1 MISVIEYQAK
11 AAGLVED
18 DTYHYP
24 SVNGISVSDCYDLTL
39 IVTATAVTG
48 SLDAKLQAFDPGSQ
62 DWFDVASGAIA
73 QLTGAGTNLVTVTSG
88 FGSRVRV
95 EATIGTTSAN
105 FSVGLIGK
113 QR

>member
-18 DTYHYP
+18 DTYYYP
-24 SVNGISVSDCYDLTL
+24 SSVGVFIGDCYDLTM
-39 IVTATAVTG
+39 IVKASAVTG
-48 SLDAKLQAFDPGSQ
+48 TLDAKFQTFDPGQQ
-62 DWFDVASGAIA
+62 DWFDVASGAIT
-73 QLTGAGTNLVTVTSG
+73 QLADAGQQLKTVTSG

-95 EATIGTTSAN
+95 CAVIGTTSAN
-105 FSVGLIGK
+105 FSVGLVGK

>member
-1 MISVIEYQAK
+1 VIEYQAK

-18 DTYHYP
+18 DTYYYP
-24 SVNGISVSDCYDLTL
+24 SLAGVYIGDCYDLSL
-39 IVTATAVTG
+39 VVTATAVTG
-48 SLDAKLQAFDPGSQ
+48 SLDAKLQTFDPGGQ

-73 QLTGAGTNLVTVTSG
+73 QLTTAGTNLKTVTSG

-95 EATIGTTSAN
+95 CAVIGTTSAN